1 MEPLAETVEQSLPRR
16 LAESLQ
22 VRGKLIEL
30 CRAQEQTAEFY
41 RQLLASWETTVATLT
56 DQLRASAVA
65 AKGEAADDDQRV
77 RASAVVETSERNAV
91 VETSERDAD
100 NAQQENRRRG
110 DKRARRRRGERD
122 PDGDDTPER
131 ARRRRGE
138 REGRRRCQHTGSECD
153 NDGKVDDEPPERARR
168 RRGEREGRRRGQ
180 HTGSECDRDGKVD
193 DEPRDKLSDE
203 RRDDV
208 EVECDNDGK
217 VDERRGDDEP
227 RDKLS
232 DEHGDDNETDGDE
245 LEDDHT
251 KLKGEHCDDADGLME
266 AKLEGELCH
275 DDEVNGESEHFDDDS
290 AWDDEQFDKQRRG
303 REMDG
308 DDEGKLEDEQF
319 DDDGREPLPCPL
331 LCPLPTPPSKPC
343 MITSKKMPTQPKHSP
358 ALHLVPAEVQPPGI
372 PQRTPTQPKH
382 SPPLHLPPWRQPKI
396 RDLVRL
402 RSELDQP

>member
-138 REGRRRCQHTGSECD
+138 REGRRRCQHTGS
-153 NDGKVDDEPPERARR
+153 
-168 RRGEREGRRRGQ
+168 
-180 HTGSECDRDGKVD
+180 
-193 DEPRDKLSDE
+193 
-203 RRDDV
+203 
-208 EVECDNDGK
+208 ECDNDGK